1 MKKLSIVAWC
11 WLWYLLA
18 QCADMLT
25 SLQRWGTEEG
35 NPFFRDS
42 NHLFLWSHALI
53 GKSLLTLIS
62 ATASYF
68 LYKLLEPFDVRLA
81 AVAAC
86 AAPLFFGWEL
96 WQVANNNLFFI
107 LHWVNV

>member
-1 MKKLSIVAWC
+1 MKKPSIVVWC

-18 QCADMLT
+18 QCADMVT

-42 NHLFLWSHALI
+42 NHLFIASHALV
-53 GKSLLTLIS
+53 GKSLLTLI
-62 ATASYF
+62 TGVVSYF
-68 LYKLLEPFDVRLA
+68 LYKLLEPIDRR
-81 AVAAC
+81 VATLSAC
-86 AAPLFFGWEL
+86 IAPLFFGWEI

-107 LHWVNV
+107 LRWVNF

>member
-1 MKKLSIVAWC
+1 MG
-11 WLWYLLA
+11 
-18 QCADMLT
+18 T

-42 NHLFLWSHALI
+42 NHLFIASHALV

-62 ATASYF
+62 ATGSYL
-68 LYKLLEPFDVRLA
+68 LYKLLEPIDTRLA
-81 AVAAC
+81 ALAAC
-86 AAPLFFGWEL
+86 IAPFIFGWEL

-107 LHWVNV
+107 LHWVNP